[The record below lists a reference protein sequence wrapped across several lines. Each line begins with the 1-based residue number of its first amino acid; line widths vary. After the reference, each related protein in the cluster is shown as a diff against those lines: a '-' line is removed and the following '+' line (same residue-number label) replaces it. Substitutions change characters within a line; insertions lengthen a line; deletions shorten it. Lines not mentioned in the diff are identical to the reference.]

1 VRLEVCVRERRGRM
15 KMCILFF
22 YHFSVSLV
30 FVGRD
35 VGSLGLFFLLLSLV
49 CLVVSPILLLLLL
62 LASPLPS
69 VNVSTK

>member
-1 VRLEVCVRERRGRM
+1 MCEREEGENENVHP
-15 KMCILFF
+15 FF